1 MYLNTPLN
9 SYLSGQFI
17 RAWAKDQRKVKI
29 KTDVELP
36 KTSSL
41 WKSAFNKH
49 LLPMFI

>member
-9 SYLSGQFI
+9 SYLLGQFI

-36 KTSSL
+36 KAGS
-41 WKSAFNKH
+41 FNKH
-49 LLPMFI
+49 LLPTFI